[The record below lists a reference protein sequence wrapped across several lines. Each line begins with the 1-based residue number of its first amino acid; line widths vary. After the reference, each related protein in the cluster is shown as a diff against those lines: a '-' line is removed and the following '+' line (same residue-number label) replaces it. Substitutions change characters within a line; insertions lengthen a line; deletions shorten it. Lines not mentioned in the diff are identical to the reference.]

1 MTNHREPGT
10 EDPGTNTAL
19 VVLVIVLIVVLIGVF
34 FWWGRGDDGADIEVD
49 APDEVSTVV
58 QPSPSFDAAASS
70 GFRLVVR
77 A

>member
-1 MTNHREPGT
+1 MTNHQPGT

-34 FWWGRGDDGADIEVD
+34 FWWGRGDDEADIEID
-49 APDEVSTVV
+49 APEEVSTMV
-58 QPSPSFDAAASS
+58 QPTRPAGAASS
-70 GFRLVVR
+70 DGFRVVFR